1 MQSDQES
8 LIDIAN
14 AIRRILRYA
23 SGISKLEL
31 EINDEKLSAILYQ
44 ITIIGEATKRLS
56 QEVRQQHPEIP
67 WREMAGMRDVIVHE
81 YDQLDFDVVW
91 DVVENKS
98 SELLVLLDSLLW
110 KYFQDNLQIAILKL
124 ALSIFG
130 ILDRLAKFFVIEYT
144 DAVGIKSEF
153 RHLGG

>member
-1 MQSDQES
+1 MQSDQEF

-14 AIRRILRYA
+14 AIRRILRYT
-23 SGISKLEL
+23 SGVSKLEL

-98 SELLVLLDSLLW
+98 SELLALLDSLL
-110 KYFQDNLQIAILKL
+110 
-124 ALSIFG
+124 
-130 ILDRLAKFFVIEYT
+130 
-144 DAVGIKSEF
+144 
-153 RHLGG
+153 